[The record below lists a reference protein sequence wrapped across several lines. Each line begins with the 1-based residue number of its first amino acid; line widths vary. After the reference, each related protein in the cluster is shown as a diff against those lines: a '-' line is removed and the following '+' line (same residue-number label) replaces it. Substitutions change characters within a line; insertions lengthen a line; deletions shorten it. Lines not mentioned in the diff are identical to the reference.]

1 MFSLGKRRMRGGLM
15 VAYSFL
21 TVSYSFLMVAYS
33 SLMVAYI
40 SLMVAYIFLTA
51 VDGFSQAAKAQA
63 VISALW

>member
-21 TVSYSFLMVAYS
+21 TVSYSFPMVAYS

-40 SLMVAYIFLTA
+40 FLTA
-51 VDGFSQAAKAQA
+51 VNGFSQAAKAQA

>member
-21 TVSYSFLMVAYS
+21 TVSYSFPMVAYS
-33 SLMVAYI
+33 

>member
-40 SLMVAYIFLTA
+40 FLTA
-51 VDGFSQAAKAQA
+51 VDRFSQAAKAQA

>member
-1 MFSLGKRRMRGGLM
+1 M

-21 TVSYSFLMVAYS
+21 TVSYSFPMVAYS

-40 SLMVAYIFLTA
+40 FLTA
-51 VDGFSQAAKAQA
+51 VNGFSQAAKAQA

>member
-40 SLMVAYIFLTA
+40 FLTA

>member
-21 TVSYSFLMVAYS
+21 TVSYSFPMVAYS
-33 SLMVAYI
+33 

-63 VISALW
+63 VISTLW

>member
-21 TVSYSFLMVAYS
+21 TVSYSFLMVANS
-33 SLMVAYI
+33 

-51 VDGFSQAAKAQA
+51 VDRFSQAAKAQA
-63 VISALW
+63 VISTLW

>member
-1 MFSLGKRRMRGGLM
+1 LFSLGKRRMRGGLM

-21 TVSYSFLMVAYS
+21 TVSYSFPMVAYS

-40 SLMVAYIFLTA
+40 FLTA
-51 VDGFSQAAKAQA
+51 VNGFSQAAKAQA